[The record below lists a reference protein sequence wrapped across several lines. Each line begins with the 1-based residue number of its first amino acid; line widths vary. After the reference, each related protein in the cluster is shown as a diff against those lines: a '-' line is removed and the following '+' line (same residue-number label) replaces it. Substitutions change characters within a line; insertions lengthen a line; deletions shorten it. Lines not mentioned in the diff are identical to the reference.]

1 MSEWLMNAVG
11 VVQRALVF
19 GPDSEISVALVNAP
33 SFSPVSEDGPNAAPV
48 VEIQQLAEENV
59 AIFGNPYKSE
69 ALRLKVNK
77 LAMEFKNNVI
87 KMVRADNIAEA
98 LGEEKDNNEG
108 EGAALAGAKK
118 ARRVVLDLQKT
129 ADDNI
134 RKQLL
139 VVNYIRFSNV
149 QIFTHGH
156 DVLLR
161 LRSRV

>member
-1 MSEWLMNAVG
+1 M
-11 VVQRALVF
+11 VQRALVVL
-19 GPDSEISVALVNAP
+19 GPDSEISVALENAP

-108 EGAALAGAKK
+108 EGAALAGAKQTRK
-118 ARRVVLDLQKT
+118 RARSSGSRRVVLDLQKT

-134 RKQLL
+134 RKQQL

-149 QIFTHGH
+149 QIYTHGH